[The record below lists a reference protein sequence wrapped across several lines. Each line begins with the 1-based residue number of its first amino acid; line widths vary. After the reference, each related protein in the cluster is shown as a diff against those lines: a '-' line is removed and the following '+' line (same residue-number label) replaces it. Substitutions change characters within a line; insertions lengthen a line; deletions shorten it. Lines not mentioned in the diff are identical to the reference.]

1 MTNDSL
7 DTQLEKYLSDA
18 YSIEKQALV
27 QMKMA
32 PGIAGDPKLA
42 KLFEDHL
49 HETEGHEHTVG
60 ERLEA
65 HGGSPSTVKNLVME
79 AGGVGFAL
87 FAKFQPDTP
96 GKLVAHAHSYEAL
109 EEASYELL
117 AQVAERAGDQET
129 VEAARR
135 IRDEERAMKER
146 LAANFEVAAKA
157 ALRELEP
164 DDMDEQLLKYLAD
177 AHALEKQ
184 AINLLERGPAIAGTS
199 ALGLLFEEHLEE
211 TRQHEHLVE
220 QLITEKGGRT
230 NAIKDA
236 ALGLGGLN
244 WGGFFAAHPDTP
256 GKLAAFAY
264 AFEHLEIAAYELLK
278 VVATEAADGHA
289 IQLAEQILAQER
301 AAAAKIAEQF
311 PQAAD
316 ASLEAQG
323 VTV

>member
-135 IRDEERAMKER
+135 IRDEESRSDGTHTPIVALTALALAGDRERCLSSGMDDYMTKPVRAAQ
-146 LAANFEVAAKA
+146 LAAAVQ
-157 ALRELEP
+157 RW
-164 DDMDEQLLKYLAD
+164 
-177 AHALEKQ
+177 
-184 AINLLERGPAIAGTS
+184 AG
-199 ALGLLFEEHLEE
+199 ARPGL
-211 TRQHEHLVE
+211 
-220 QLITEKGGRT
+220 
-230 NAIKDA
+230 
-236 ALGLGGLN
+236 
-244 WGGFFAAHPDTP
+244 
-256 GKLAAFAY
+256 
-264 AFEHLEIAAYELLK
+264 
-278 VVATEAADGHA
+278 
-289 IQLAEQILAQER
+289 
-301 AAAAKIAEQF
+301 
-311 PQAAD
+311 
-316 ASLEAQG
+316 
-323 VTV
+323 

>member
-1 MTNDSL
+1 M
-7 DTQLEKYLSDA
+7 
-18 YSIEKQALV
+18 
-27 QMKMA
+27 
-32 PGIAGDPKLA
+32 AGDPRLA
-42 KLFEDHL
+42 KIFEDHL
-49 HETEGHEHTVG
+49 HETEGHERIVG

-65 HGGSPSTVKNLVME
+65 HGGSPSTVKNIVME

-87 FAKFQPDTP
+87 FAKSQPDTP

-146 LAANFEVAAKA
+146 LARCFETAAQA
-157 ALRELEP
+157 SLRDVEP
-164 DDMDEQLLKYLAD
+164 EDMDEQLVKYLAD
-177 AHALEKQ
+177 AHALEQQ
-184 AINLLERGPAIAGTS
+184 AISLLERGPAIAGDS
-199 ALGLLFEEHLEE
+199 ALGRLFEEHLQE
-211 TRQHEHLVE
+211 TREHERLVE

-230 NAIKDA
+230 SSLKDA
-236 ALGLGGLN
+236 AMSLGGLN
-244 WGGFFAAHPDTP
+244 WGGFFAAQPDTP

-264 AFEHLEIAAYELLK
+264 AFEHLEIAGYELLK
-278 VVATEAADGHA
+278 CVAAHAADGHA
-289 IQLAEQILAQER
+289 IQLAERILAQER
-301 AAAAKIAEQF
+301 TAAEKIAAQF
-311 PQAAD
+311 PHAAD

>member
-18 YSIEKQALV
+18 FSIEKQALV

-32 PGIAGDPKLA
+32 PGMAGDPRLA

-49 HETEGHEHTVG
+49 HETEGHERIVG

-65 HGGSPSTVKNLVME
+65 HGGSPSTVKNVVME

-87 FAKFQPDTP
+87 FAKSQPDTP

-146 LAANFEVAAKA
+146 LARCFETAAQA
-157 ALRELEP
+157 SLRDVEP
-164 DDMDEQLLKYLAD
+164 EDMDEQLLKYLAD
-177 AHALEKQ
+177 AHALEQQ
-184 AINLLERGPAIAGTS
+184 AISLLERGPAIAGDS
-199 ALGLLFEEHLEE
+199 ALGRLFEEHLAE
-211 TRQHEHLVE
+211 TREHERLVE

-230 NAIKDA
+230 SSLKDA
-236 ALGLGGLN
+236 AMSLGGLN
-244 WGGFFAAHPDTP
+244 WGGFFAAQPDTP

-264 AFEHLEIAAYELLK
+264 AFEHLEIAGYELLK
-278 VVATEAADGHA
+278 CVAAHAADGHA
-289 IQLAEQILAQER
+289 IQLAERILAQER
-301 AAAAKIAEQF
+301 AAAEKIAAQF
-311 PQAAD
+311 PHAAD